1 MLVARPE
8 PPAPID
14 RVLVRA
20 DPAGSLT
27 LFVRALRARISWCVV
42 CADRHAHMHDRMLI
56 GCASSCWFS
65 IGGYESKPICGMCF
79 QYVYP
84 RLTGQLIC
92 MVVNWLHFP
101 TRKVVS
107 NSFLPSHILNSIPH
121 TMHYIRKNVF
131 LHDHIHGLLKTT

>member
-8 PPAPID
+8 PLAPID

-42 CADRHAHMHDRMLI
+42 CADRHAHMHDRMFI

-65 IGGYESKPICGMCF
+65 IGGYESKPMWHVLPICLST
-79 QYVYP
+79 P
-84 RLTGQLIC
+84 
-92 MVVNWLHFP
+92 NKP
-101 TRKVVS
+101 TD
-107 NSFLPSHILNSIPH
+107 
-121 TMHYIRKNVF
+121 MH
-131 LHDHIHGLLKTT
+131 GS